1 MIPQYEVKRP
11 SQAGASQR
19 GFGGSFRFVGA
30 LKVGRR
36 YVEERTTVTVV
47 TILEAAPLVWALQ
60 HEEAGS
66 DYGASYD
73 TRECNGV
80 NSESM
85 EEYMGAKT
93 VTSAAIVVTPK
104 TTIRPSTLRD

>member
-1 MIPQYEVKRP
+1 M
-11 SQAGASQR
+11 
-19 GFGGSFRFVGA
+19 
-30 LKVGRR
+30 GRR

-80 NSESM
+80 NSREHGRVHGSKDSHISCNRSNTQNN
-85 EEYMGAKT
+85 YPPQYTKRLN
-93 VTSAAIVVTPK
+93 TPAPRLK
-104 TTIRPSTLRD
+104 EN